1 MRTRNGKRGQVAIF
15 LVLILAGLAL
25 LFALNVDV
33 FTSARAK
40 TRLQN
45 AADASALALARW
57 QGVTL
62 NLIGD
67 LNMAHLAAICVSNEN
82 AIAGIVALQRK
93 LAFVGPTIGLKVA
106 NDIAEKNGV
115 AVSRDMTQAARLV
128 AEFMEIFNG
137 NREPSIRERQT
148 PAGQSGVTSEPE
160 TPPSSPEQSIPSA
173 EERPCGEEVRNPAN
187 EPEVPA
193 VPETPPEPVTAPE
206 PPGGAAFDLFS
217 QPIAE
222 PVARH
227 SEPAPAAEPPPEPA
241 IQAMPPETEPSG
253 WPVPGGDNGDRG
265 PVISRYA
272 TPLRDYAYDLP
283 RIAPAIGRWAII
295 AVALAL
301 VLWGAIAG
309 VRALYRA
316 TANTSAGEEE
326 PGTPAAAVAETP
338 EPAKPAVQKA
348 AGASDA
354 KTPEAAKPRTIQ
366 DIPPLYID

>member
-1 MRTRNGKRGQVAIF
+1 MIEFGKT
-15 LVLILAGLAL
+15 LK
-25 LFALNVDV
+25 D
-33 FTSARAK
+33 AREAK
-40 TRLQN
+40 GYTISQ
-45 AADASALALARW
+45 
-57 QGVTL
+57 
-62 NLIGD
+62 
-67 LNMAHLAAICVSNEN
+67 
-82 AIAGIVALQRK
+82 IA
-93 LAFVGPTIGLKVA
+93 
-106 NDIAEKNGV
+106 
-115 AVSRDMTQAARLV
+115 DMTRMMSSIVEGLENEDFSRIAAPIYGRGFVKLYCEAVGLDPKPLV

>member
-1 MRTRNGKRGQVAIF
+1 MIEFGKT
-15 LVLILAGLAL
+15 LK
-25 LFALNVDV
+25 D
-33 FTSARAK
+33 AREAK
-40 TRLQN
+40 GYSISQ
-45 AADASALALARW
+45 
-57 QGVTL
+57 
-62 NLIGD
+62 
-67 LNMAHLAAICVSNEN
+67 
-82 AIAGIVALQRK
+82 IA
-93 LAFVGPTIGLKVA
+93 
-106 NDIAEKNGV
+106 
-115 AVSRDMTQAARLV
+115 DMTRMMSSIVEGLENEDFSRIAAPIYGRGFVKLYCEAVGLDPKPLV

-160 TPPSSPEQSIPSA
+160 TTPSSPEQSIPSA

-227 SEPAPAAEPPPEPA
+227 SGPAPAAEPPPEPA

-253 WPVPGGDNGDRG
+253 WPVPGGDDDGDRG